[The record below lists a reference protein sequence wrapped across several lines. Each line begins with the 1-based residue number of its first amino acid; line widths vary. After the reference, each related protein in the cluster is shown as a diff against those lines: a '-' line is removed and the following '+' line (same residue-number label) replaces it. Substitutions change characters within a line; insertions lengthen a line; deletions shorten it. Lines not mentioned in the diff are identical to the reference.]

1 MGLKLRSDL
10 VPEGIE
16 SISKQ
21 ANLITDAKIWTV
33 PTSPKMINLTMKSN
47 AIQRKEV
54 MTEIKS
60 EAEKF
65 EQLMNIRSVA
75 STSKTSCK
83 ICDKEILLSNLG
95 KHTYKVHCLTKDEY
109 DEIYGKVKESLPKKR
124 KFNNS
129 TAECGEAKKMKEVVK
144 LEKGIATFDYKS
156 LSTKELLA
164 ELERVLAA

>member
-10 VPEGIE
+10 LPEGIE
-16 SISKQ
+16 NISKQ

-33 PTSPKMINLTMKSN
+33 PAPPRMVNLKMKSN

-60 EAEKF
+60 EADKS

-75 STSKTSCK
+75 TSPKISCK

-124 KFNNS
+124 KVSNS
-129 TAECGEAKKMKEVVK
+129 TAECGEAKRRKEVVK
-144 LEKGIATFDYKS
+144 VEKEITTFDYKS

>member
-1 MGLKLRSDL
+1 
-10 VPEGIE
+10 
-16 SISKQ
+16 
-21 ANLITDAKIWTV
+21 
-33 PTSPKMINLTMKSN
+33 MKSN
-47 AIQRKEV
+47 AMERKEV

-60 EAEKF
+60 ETDKT
-65 EQLMNIRSVA
+65 EQLVNIRSVA
-75 STSKTSCK
+75 TSPKISCK

-124 KFNNS
+124 KMNNLA
-129 TAECGEAKKMKEVVK
+129 TECGEAKRRKEVVK
-144 LEKGIATFDYKS
+144 VKEEITAFDYKS